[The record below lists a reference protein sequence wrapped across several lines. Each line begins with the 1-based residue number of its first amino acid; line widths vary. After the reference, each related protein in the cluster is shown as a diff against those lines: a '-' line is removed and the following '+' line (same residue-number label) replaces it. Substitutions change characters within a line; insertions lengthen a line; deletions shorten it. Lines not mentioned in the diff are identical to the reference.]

1 MKPREVVIALSSKV
15 NQNFYRLEV
24 GLDSTLTLAIVKT
37 SEFSHFVLTNFLDYS
52 VFIQLSPL

>member
-15 NQNFYRLEV
+15 NQYFYRLEV

-37 SEFSHFVLTNFLDYS
+37 SEFSHLALTKFLDYS
-52 VFIQLSPL
+52 VFIRLSTL